1 MKKNNRTLKMIRNEC
16 FVILY
21 VIALFALVTTV
32 GSVSRI
38 TTYNIRGNNSIQSS
52 HMVDKYVPKPTPE
65 EIEKKKQ
72 EEARAYLLRDRQ
84 YRLTSFYAND
94 ELKTGDCTGSG
105 LCSWDLVP
113 NEYGWY
119 TYNGKLVLAAAT
131 TYMINTFGY
140 REDKVYFKYYDEVN
154 VTIDGK
160 VYPGI
165 ILDTCGACYRDQR
178 LDLFV
183 KDGKSAIDRGYMGR
197 NMINVEITK
206 KK

>member
-1 MKKNNRTLKMIRNEC
+1 MKKKSRTFKIIRNEF
-16 FVILY
+16 FVVLY
-21 VIALFALVTTV
+21 VIAFFAVV
-32 GSVSRI
+32 GSIGSVKKI
-38 TTYNIRGNNSIQSS
+38 TTYNIRGNNSIKSS
-52 HMVDKYVPKPTPE
+52 HMIDKYVPKPTAE
-65 EIEKKKQ
+65 ELEQ
-72 EEARAYLLRDRQ
+72 MRLEAERAYLLRVRK

-105 LCSWDLVP
+105 LCSWDFVP

-119 TYNGKLVLAAAT
+119 THNGKLVLAAAT

-140 REDKVYFKYYDEVN
+140 KEDKVYFKYYDEVN

-165 ILDTCGACYRDQR
+165 ILDTCGACYRDER

-183 KDGKSAIDRGYMGR
+183 KDGRSAIDRGYRGV
-197 NMINVEITK
+197 NMITVEITK